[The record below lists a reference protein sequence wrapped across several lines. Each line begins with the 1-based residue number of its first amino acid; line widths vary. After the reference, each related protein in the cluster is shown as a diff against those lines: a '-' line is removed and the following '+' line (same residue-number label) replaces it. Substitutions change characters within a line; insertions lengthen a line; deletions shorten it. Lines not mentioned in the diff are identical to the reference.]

1 LKPSQRQALRDKMP
15 EDAGPS
21 LDPAWTLR
29 TDATTGRPYF
39 YHTESREASFN
50 APPGWI
56 EPIPDGVAAPLK
68 LVDVAD
74 APWYVAEQKLLQE
87 TARREPEW
95 VRSTDG
101 WTGRPYHVQ
110 RGTREVRLEVT
121 PHSRDDRITYG
132 LQDLDGK
139 AGVAHHAE
147 LKRSSE
153 VSRVELEWK
162 AKSDLNGRAYYQ
174 HTPSR
179 AVSFVP
185 PPGYG
190 ASE

>member
-1 LKPSQRQALRDKMP
+1 MCSGSPRIAQRGSEWRHPGRLQAPALYASRKSVAVRLQARCLRMQ
-15 EDAGPS
+15 
-21 LDPAWTLR
+21 
-29 TDATTGRPYF
+29 
-39 YHTESREASFN
+39 ASFN